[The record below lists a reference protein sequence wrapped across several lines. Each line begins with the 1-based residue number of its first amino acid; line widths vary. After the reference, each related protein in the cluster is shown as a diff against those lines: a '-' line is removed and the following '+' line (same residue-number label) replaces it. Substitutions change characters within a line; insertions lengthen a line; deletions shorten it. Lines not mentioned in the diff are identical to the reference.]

1 MGLTR
6 IAKTLNAEGVQ
17 PPRRADGW
25 APSAVREM
33 LYRPLYKG
41 QLVWGKHQKVMR
53 GGTKKLRR
61 RPESEWLRLET
72 PELQIVSSETWAAAH
87 ARLERARTT
96 FVRSPASGRLLVGRP
111 AVHDFDSP
119 YLLSGIAKCASCGGS
134 LVGITRDFKRARKA
148 LYGCDRYHKRG
159 RTICQN
165 SLLIHQERL
174 DQVVLEAIADALDER
189 ILARA
194 VEKALERLRGGHRA
208 SDVKGLLGR
217 HAPQTRQILRKLIV
231 GRLTCEAFEK
241 DGRRGYCFTGHGSW
255 EPLLPGKVVPT
266 VVVTPAGFEPAIS
279 TLKGSRP
286 WPG

>member
-1 MGLTR
+1 MFFYLEDRERTLDTAIEKVMLSLTNFAAEMEREKGRQRTQDAMARKARRPRDRRQGVWLRQKVYGYDNVEVLSPEGKRLHVVRRINPQQAAVVRRIFEMCASGMGLTR
-6 IAKTLNAEGVQ
+6 IAKTFNAQGVQ
-17 PPRRADGW
+17 PPRHADGW
-25 APSAVREM
+25 APSAIRAVA
-33 LYRPLYKG
+33 LYRPLYQG

-134 LVGITRDFKRARKA
+134 LVGITRDFKRTRKA

-159 RTICQN
+159 RTICQKHPPDP
-165 SLLIHQERL
+165 S
-174 DQVVLEAIADALDER
+174 
-189 ILARA
+189 
-194 VEKALERLRGGHRA
+194 GA
-208 SDVKGLLGR
+208 S
-217 HAPQTRQILRKLIV
+217 
-231 GRLTCEAFEK
+231 
-241 DGRRGYCFTGHGSW
+241 
-255 EPLLPGKVVPT
+255 
-266 VVVTPAGFEPAIS
+266 
-279 TLKGSRP
+279 
-286 WPG
+286 